1 MQPSTPPNAA
11 AVEVVATQPTEADTA
26 SIAQLSAEAS
36 KSLPPVAYLIKV
48 RLEEMPPVT
57 SEGWALYIGDFRV
70 PKYWEYQ
77 KGIYFKVFDPA
88 FFVDHQGEPLRFS
101 QNGTEFVDTGLK
113 LAAPRG
119 SAARSDENKLPLQ
132 SDVLK

>member
-36 KSLPPVAYLIKV
+36 KSLPPVAYLVKV

-57 SEGWALYIGDFRV
+57 SEGWALYIG
-70 PKYWEYQ
+70 
-77 KGIYFKVFDPA
+77 G
-88 FFVDHQGEPLRFS
+88 
-101 QNGTEFVDTGLK
+101 
-113 LAAPRG
+113 
-119 SAARSDENKLPLQ
+119 AARSDENKLPLQ